1 MSLPYQDTLDEAGVT
16 GRILHRQDIY
26 GNGPPVD
33 LVSEEIF
40 AFVDAHCAATV
51 LDVGAGIGP
60 YVKRLAESGREA
72 LGIELDPA
80 IVEAGRKIGRNLVVG
95 SATSLPFADGSF
107 ETVML
112 IESLEHFDDPEAAIA
127 EARRVCSRNVVI
139 TVPDAGAIPILSKRL
154 VVPWHLLE
162 ATHVNFFT
170 TQILE
175 QVLWRHFGNV
185 KSMKLGHFFTVDDI
199 PVYMH
204 AAAVATV

>member
-1 MSLPYQDTLDEAGVT
+1 MSLPYQDALHEAGLT

-26 GNGPPVD
+26 GSGPPVD

-40 AFVDAHCAATV
+40 AFADAHCGATV

-60 YVKRLAESGREA
+60 YVKRLAETGRDT
-72 LGIELDPA
+72 LGIELDPT
-80 IVEAGRKIGRNLVVG
+80 IVEAGRQLGRNLMVG
-95 SATSLPFADGSF
+95 SALSLPFADGAF

-139 TVPDAGAIPILSKRL
+139 TVPDTGAIPILSKRQL
-154 VVPWHLLE
+154 VPWHLLE

-175 QVLWRHFGNV
+175 GVLSRYFGSVQTTNI
-185 KSMKLGHFFTVDDI
+185 GHFFTVDDTPI
-199 PVYMH
+199 YMH